1 MLTPHSKSNTR
12 HLLDLAIP
20 FVAVGLGAVTVGL
33 FYDPKALLPRPPYWP
48 WLFMV
53 FALGVLGGLFALG
66 LEDGWEDEAQLDQAA
81 RWKIAALAY
90 LITLLVGAEF
100 ILLSRF
106 LK

>member
-1 MLTPHSKSNTR
+1 MLTPPSKSNTR

-53 FALGVLGGLFALG
+53 FALGV
-66 LEDGWEDEAQLDQAA
+66 EDGWEDEAQLDQAA